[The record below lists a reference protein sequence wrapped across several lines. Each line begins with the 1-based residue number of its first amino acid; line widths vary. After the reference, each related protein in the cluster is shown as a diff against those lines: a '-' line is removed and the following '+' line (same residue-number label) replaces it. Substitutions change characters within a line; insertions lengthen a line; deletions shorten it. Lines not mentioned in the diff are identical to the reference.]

1 MLCCCYLYV
10 MYVSYAALAA
20 FRMLAMLAEHTQSK
34 LRSLPHSSLPV
45 SLGLLGCMST
55 QVDWWEVWAWPLHQQ
70 AGPVARRCHRRVCT
84 SFGAGL
90 SLRLWNSTLSP
101 QGLLYVAW
109 FRYAKTHKL
118 SYHPH
123 ILYILIWSQLMS
135 SNCTLYDI
143 MSLASLQF
151 FLDVLTY
158 TYFEQPNI
166 GTFWYSIPCILCMS
180 VAFWSSSNLHVQIAT
195 GIGLV
200 GVGMALYA
208 R

>member
-1 MLCCCYLYV
+1 
-10 MYVSYAALAA
+10 
-20 FRMLAMLAEHTQSK
+20 
-34 LRSLPHSSLPV
+34 
-45 SLGLLGCMST
+45 
-55 QVDWWEVWAWPLHQQ
+55 
-70 AGPVARRCHRRVCT
+70 
-84 SFGAGL
+84 
-90 SLRLWNSTLSP
+90 
-101 QGLLYVAW
+101 
-109 FRYAKTHKL
+109 
-118 SYHPH
+118 
-123 ILYILIWSQLMS
+123 MS
-135 SNCTLYDI
+135 SNCTSYDI

>member
-1 MLCCCYLYV
+1 
-10 MYVSYAALAA
+10 
-20 FRMLAMLAEHTQSK
+20 
-34 LRSLPHSSLPV
+34 
-45 SLGLLGCMST
+45 
-55 QVDWWEVWAWPLHQQ
+55 
-70 AGPVARRCHRRVCT
+70 
-84 SFGAGL
+84 
-90 SLRLWNSTLSP
+90 
-101 QGLLYVAW
+101 
-109 FRYAKTHKL
+109 
-118 SYHPH
+118 
-123 ILYILIWSQLMS
+123 
-135 SNCTLYDI
+135 

-166 GTFWYSIPCILCMS
+166 GTFWYSIPCILCMC